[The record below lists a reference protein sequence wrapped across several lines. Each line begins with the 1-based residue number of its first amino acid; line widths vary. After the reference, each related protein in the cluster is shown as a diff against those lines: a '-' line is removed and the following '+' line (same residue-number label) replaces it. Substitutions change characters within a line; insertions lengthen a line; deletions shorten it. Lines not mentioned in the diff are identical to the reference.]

1 MPTPRDMP
9 SQTTVRMQT
18 AAFEPIQTP
27 VQPSIKQSSYISS
40 IDLDPKHLPAKGN
53 TGRKREEIMASIRAK
68 SDLEDRLMDVGE
80 RPLGSINVGE
90 GDSSKR
96 RASENPTIPPIRP
109 DQNIGKTAG
118 HAYTS
123 QQMDEIQELA

>member
-1 MPTPRDMP
+1 
-9 SQTTVRMQT
+9 MQT
-18 AAFEPIQTP
+18 AADEPIQTP

-40 IDLDPKHLPAKGN
+40 IDLDPRAKGN
-53 TGRKREEIMASIRAK
+53 TARKREEIMASIRAK
-68 SDLEDRLMDVGE
+68 SDLEDRLREVGE
-80 RPLGSINVGE
+80 RPMGSVNVGE

-109 DQNIGKTAG
+109 DQSIGKTAG
-118 HAYTS
+118 RAYTS

>member
-1 MPTPRDMP
+1 
-9 SQTTVRMQT
+9 MQT
-18 AAFEPIQTP
+18 AADEPIQTP

-40 IDLDPKHLPAKGN
+40 IDLDLPAKGN
-53 TGRKREEIMASIRAK
+53 TARKREEIMASIRAK

-109 DQNIGKTAG
+109 DQSIGKTAG
-118 HAYTS
+118 RAYTS